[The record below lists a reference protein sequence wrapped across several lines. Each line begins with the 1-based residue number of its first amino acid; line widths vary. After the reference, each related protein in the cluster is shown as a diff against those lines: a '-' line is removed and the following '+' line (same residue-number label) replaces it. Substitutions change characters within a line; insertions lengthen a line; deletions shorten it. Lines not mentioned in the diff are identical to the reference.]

1 MELDGGANAAGP
13 CTSGSSAAPNEEEPD
28 FRSIMLD
35 RYMPDGRLLMWPT
48 RFKRQYIIIEA
59 IARRFEPG
67 VEYTEREV
75 DTILKEIYPRDHC
88 TLRRYLV
95 DLRFIRRD
103 KGVYVR

>member
-1 MELDGGANAAGP
+1 MKPVAQ
-13 CTSGSSAAPNEEEPD
+13 SSDKD
-28 FRSIMLD
+28 FRTLMLE
-35 RYMPDGRLLMWPT
+35 RYMPEGKLLTWPS
-48 RFKRQYIIIEA
+48 RFKRQYIVIEA

-75 DTILKEIYPRDHC
+75 DAILKEIYAYDHC